1 MTPEQAGTAA
11 AAAARVAG
19 KALEDTKEEPS
30 LHHGSA
36 LQDAERCDE
45 IVAAGAEFC
54 CCQCSGSCSRSSG
67 RGWPGHARCNLTE
80 KVRWSF
86 CCTEL
91 FWSSARAPRVLRL
104 NSKPLQLQRLQGPQL
119 LLLREVQRSLGP
131 IRQERFPI
139 KSHSYSRSQ
148 NVVV

>member
-36 LQDAERCDE
+36 LQNAERCDE
-45 IVAAGAEFC
+45 IVVAAGAEFC

-67 RGWPGHARCNLTE
+67 RGMPGAISQRKCDGLSVAQSYFGVLH
-80 KVRWSF
+80 VRPGCF
-86 CCTEL
+86 D
-91 FWSSARAPRVLRL
+91 
-104 NSKPLQLQRLQGPQL
+104 
-119 LLLREVQRSLGP
+119 
-131 IRQERFPI
+131 
-139 KSHSYSRSQ
+139 
-148 NVVV
+148 